1 MITETFFYS
10 IVRISAVLVAFIAT
24 YAVQSTLLL
33 GATWLV
39 TRRVRRHEARELLW
53 KVAVIAGLGTA
64 LLQTTGAVNSIT
76 GNHDVS
82 RVVEARVWED
92 APMSLAVGQQ
102 PGRHIVFGARLPES
116 WSFLRALP
124 LLLATAWLLYALF
137 VLGRVSSATTRAR
150 RALGPRFEVDE
161 QTVVV
166 RFRAVCAR
174 LGLRRVV
181 RLTLSSEMTSPVAL
195 GNAEICIPR
204 KIVTDLTPDELECVL
219 AHEAAHLVR
228 RDPSWL
234 LAAVT
239 VESLFFFQ
247 PLNRV
252 ARMQIQE
259 ESEYL
264 ADDLAARDST
274 TSVTLAR
281 CLSRVAEWLTP
292 ASENLLAPALTE
304 HRSSLVRRV
313 QRLLDRAELDTKPY
327 GRTRHLAAA
336 ALLPV
341 LVLIVAPGFSPGGA
355 RAWGTSAFHW
365 EEAIEAGKSIE
376 IKGTMG
382 NIQAE
387 SWNGRTVVVNATRHG
402 RTSNPDVRFEV
413 ARSPMGVTICAV
425 YPTPAGV
432 PPNTCEPGGAGRDVN
447 TKANDTEIEFLV
459 RVPAGV
465 GFIARTA
472 TGDISTNL
480 LSAPIAAYSA
490 AGDIDVATTEY
501 ARASSA
507 SGNVSARMGRTS
519 WMDTL
524 RVSSNSG
531 NVRVTLRPD
540 ADTEII
546 AASRAGG
553 VHSDFPLPGTHRN
566 FFQRFRFRNS
576 IGEQVAGVIGSGGRV
591 LRLSSLSGDISVRR
605 AR

>member
-24 YAVQSTLLL
+24 YAVQSTLMLS
-33 GATWLV
+33 ATWLL

-64 LLQTTGAVNSIT
+64 LLQTTGAVSSVT
-76 GNHDVS
+76 GTHDVS
-82 RVVEARVWED
+82 SLVEARVWED
-92 APMSLAVGQQ
+92 APLSLAVGQQ

-124 LLLATAWLLYALF
+124 LLLATAWLLYA
-137 VLGRVSSATTRAR
+137 VLILARVLSATTRAR
-150 RALGPRFEVDE
+150 RALGPRFDVDE
-161 QTVVV
+161 QTVVA
-166 RFRAVCAR
+166 RFRTVCSR
-174 LGLRRVV
+174 LGLHRPV

-204 KIVTDLTPDELECVL
+204 KIVSDLTPEELECVL

-247 PLNRV
+247 PLNKV

-281 CLSRVAEWLTP
+281 CLSRVAEWVTP

-327 GRTRHLAAA
+327 SHARHLAAA
-336 ALLPV
+336 ALLPAI
-341 LVLIVAPGFSPGGA
+341 VLIVAPGFSPGGA
-355 RAWGTSAFHW
+355 RAWGTAAFHW
-365 EEAIEAGKSIE
+365 EEEIAPGKSIE

-382 NIQAE
+382 NVQAE
-387 SWNGRTVVVNATRHG
+387 SWNGQTVVVNATRHG

-413 ARSPMGVTICAV
+413 VRGPLGVTICAV
-425 YPTPAGV
+425 YPAPIGM
-432 PPNTCEPGGAGRDVN
+432 PRNTCEPGGAGRDVN

-465 GFIARTA
+465 GFIGRTA

-480 LSAPIAAYSA
+480 LSAPVTAYSA
-490 AGDIDVATTEY
+490 AGKIDIATTEY
-501 ARASSA
+501 GRASSA
-507 SGNVSARMGRTS
+507 SGNVSVKMGNAS
-519 WMDTL
+519 WADTL
-524 RVSSNSG
+524 RISSISG
-531 NVRVTLRPD
+531 NVRVTLPS
-540 ADTEII
+540 ATSAEII
-546 AASRAGG
+546 AGSRVGA
-553 VHSDFPLPGTHRN
+553 VHSDFPLPGTHRS
-566 FFQRFRFRNS
+566 FFQRFKFRNS
-576 IGEQVAGVIGSGGRV
+576 VGEHVAGVIGSGGRV